1 MSTIGPNMPNMPQLP
16 VVVEGAPPLSQL
28 PLDSP
33 TRVRREN
40 MRQILRAPT
49 FIVGALVTLF
59 WLVCA
64 VLGSQIVPYDPIN
77 DTFGFASYESP
88 SWNHPFGLDRLGRD
102 ILSRV
107 LVGSRSVIEV
117 APAASLLG
125 VGLGSCFGLIMGYF
139 GGWTDN
145 VIGRVIDAIL
155 AVPFIVTGILVLTAL
170 SAGSEGISVSS
181 PKLIAVIGLAFTPI
195 VARTVRSAVLA
206 ERDLDYV
213 QAAKLRGERP
223 PYIMLVEILP
233 NVMGP
238 IVVEA
243 TIRLGYAV
251 FAVATLAFVGY
262 GPQPPSPDWG
272 LQIAEQYS
280 DVTLAWWAV
289 VFPAL
294 AIGSLVVAINLIA
307 DTIQQVMDQ

>member
-1 MSTIGPNMPNMPQLP
+1 MP
-16 VVVEGAPPLSQL
+16 VIVEGAPPLSSQ
-28 PLDSP
+28 PLDTP
-33 TRVRREN
+33 ARVRRETL
-40 MRQILRAPT
+40 RLILRSPT
-49 FIVGALVTLF
+49 FIAGAIVTLF

-64 VLGSQIVPYDPIN
+64 ILGQRIAPYDAIN
-77 DTFGFASYESP
+77 GTFGLAGYESP
-88 SWNHPFGLDRLGRD
+88 TWGHPFGLDRLGRD

-125 VGLGSCFGLIMGYF
+125 VGLGSLLGLVMGYF
-139 GGWTDN
+139 GRWVDN
-145 VIGRVIDAIL
+145 VIGRVIDAVL
-155 AVPFIVTGILVLTAL
+155 AVPFIVTAILVLTAL
-170 SAGSEGISVSS
+170 SASSEGISISS
-181 PKLIAVIGLAFTPI
+181 PKLIVVIGLAFAPI
-195 VARTVRSAVLA
+195 VARTVRSAVLV

-223 PYIMLVEILP
+223 PYILLVEILP

-280 DVTLAWWAV
+280 DVTLAWWSV

-294 AIGSLVVAINLIA
+294 AIASLVVAINLIA
-307 DTIQQVMDQ
+307 DTIQGVLDQ